1 MLMFPELVLIDGEP
15 ARVIEIEGKYALAE
29 SARNFYILLEG
40 DDGRHYV
47 GVRLSK
53 KEYALPDALKEFYDF
68 VRV

>member
-1 MLMFPELVLIDGEP
+1 MFPETLLIDGEP
-15 ARVIEIEGKYALAE
+15 AQVIEVEGKYALAE

-40 DDGRHYV
+40 DDRRHYV

-53 KEYALPDALKEFYDF
+53 KEYALPDALREFYDF

>member
-1 MLMFPELVLIDGEP
+1 MITMFPELVIIDGEP
-15 ARVIEIEGKYALAE
+15 AHGK
-29 SARNFYILLEG
+29 
-40 DDGRHYV
+40 HYV